1 MVVLYRLLLVG
12 GKALVWTDAL
22 CDACIHR
29 GETLKS
35 APRQFLLNFITRRY
49 NSTMSFLFHY

>member
-1 MVVLYRLLLVG
+1 MVVLYRLLLLG

-49 NSTMSFLFHY
+49 NSTMSFL